1 MKQKYEHKNMFLS
14 GYVNIERVHQD
25 IYTRPNMG
33 WSSGIREKQKQG
45 KQVKKKG
52 GGDIF
57 NKEH

>member
-52 GGDIF
+52 GGYF
-57 NKEH
+57 